1 MDDQL
6 LATIIALL
14 GTHASGVLAWMSVL
28 SLVLAVVKPAL
39 LKVYPVE
46 RWPSWLAALF
56 VALDFVAA
64 NTPTIASKVKAAKN
78 GGAS

>member
-6 LATIIALL
+6 LATLIELL
-14 GTHASGVLAWMSVL
+14 GPHAPGVLAWMSVL

-39 LKVYPVE
+39 IKLYPVE

-56 VALDFVAA
+56 VALDFIAA
-64 NTPTIASKVKAAKN
+64 NTPTIASRVKEAKT
-78 GGAS
+78 GGAP